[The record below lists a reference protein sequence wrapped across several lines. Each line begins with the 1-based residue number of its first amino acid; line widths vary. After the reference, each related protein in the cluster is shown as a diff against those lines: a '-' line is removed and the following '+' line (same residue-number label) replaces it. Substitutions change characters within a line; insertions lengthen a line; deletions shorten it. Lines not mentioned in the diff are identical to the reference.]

1 MTGTHEIQWRLVYVN
16 DEQEG
21 FSEDAL
27 ADDEGNVFH

>member
-16 DEQEG
+16 DKQEG
-21 FSEDAL
+21 VGEDAL